1 MLSKKEHQ
9 PLIDTIS
16 ENYRILKVLGAG
28 CYGQVVECLKLD
40 TKETVAVKVLKQ
52 KNSSKNNMREVL
64 VLERLQCF
72 DPDKSHIVRCHE
84 CFQSID
90 RTFLVFE
97 MLDMSLHDYMNRRG
111 RLPLPLKGIKT
122 MIRDLATAL
131 DTLKGIGIIHSDLK
145 MDNVMLVNHHVKP
158 LRVKLI
164 DFGLA
169 VKISE
174 VWPGVVMQPLWNRSP
189 EIILGLPFNEAID
202 IWSLGTILAEMLLGF
217 PLFPGRHEYDVLRY
231 MIDLLGEPPKELL
244 NRAVNT
250 GLFFK
255 DKRKLFVKKHW
266 TFKTPKEFQ
275 RETLKKT
282 REDRE
287 YNFSSL
293 EALKKTRLLK
303 ANSPEL
309 VDRTECVEL
318 LKEML
323 TMHQNN
329 RITPDKILVHPFTI
343 RRYLSRKNCPK
354 PSSHCEPSTL
364 KELPPGFTEVQ
375 TDERTLE
382 VGEAPK
388 ESSAISTQA
397 VQGEMAMAEIEQE
410 WKLESFT
417 NEDLEIEIIESV
429 MASDNTKDPSS
440 GSEESLSSPV
450 ISQPRKK
457 KGIGG
462 FFSKMKRKSCFCVPC
477 GAVSD
482 LH

>member
-1 MLSKKEHQ
+1 
-9 PLIDTIS
+9 
-16 ENYRILKVLGAG
+16 
-28 CYGQVVECLKLD
+28 
-40 TKETVAVKVLKQ
+40 
-52 KNSSKNNMREVL
+52 
-64 VLERLQCF
+64 
-72 DPDKSHIVRCHE
+72 
-84 CFQSID
+84 
-90 RTFLVFE
+90 
-97 MLDMSLHDYMNRRG
+97 
-111 RLPLPLKGIKT
+111 
-122 MIRDLATAL
+122 
-131 DTLKGIGIIHSDLK
+131 

-231 MIDLLGEPPKELL
+231 IIDLLGEPPKELL

-255 DKRKLFVKKHW
+255 EKRKPFVKKHW

-309 VDRTECVEL
+309 EDRKECVEL

-343 RRYLSRKNCPK
+343 RRYLSRKNCPN
-354 PSSHCEPSTL
+354 
-364 KELPPGFTEVQ
+364 
-375 TDERTLE
+375 
-382 VGEAPK
+382 
-388 ESSAISTQA
+388 TQA

-417 NEDLEIEIIESV
+417 NEDWEIEIIESV

-440 GSEESLSSPV
+440 GSEESLSSP
-450 ISQPRKK
+450 
-457 KGIGG
+457 
-462 FFSKMKRKSCFCVPC
+462 
-477 GAVSD
+477 
-482 LH
+482 

>member
-1 MLSKKEHQ
+1 MLSKKKHQ

-16 ENYRILKVLGAG
+16 ENYQILKVLGAG

-40 TKETVAVKVLKQ
+40 TEETVAVKVLKQ

-64 VLERLQCF
+64 ILERLQCF

-97 MLDMSLHDYMNRRG
+97 MLDMSLHDYMNKRR
-111 RLPLPLKGIKT
+111 RLPLPLKGIQM

-158 LRVKLI
+158 FRVKLI

-174 VWPGVVMQPLWNRSP
+174 VWPGVVMQLFGIGPLKS
-189 EIILGLPFNEAID
+189 F
-202 IWSLGTILAEMLLGF
+202 LACHLMR
-217 PLFPGRHEYDVLRY
+217 PLTFGRHEYDVLRY
-231 MIDLLGEPPKELL
+231 IIDLLGEPPKELL

-255 DKRKLFVKKHW
+255 EKRKPFVKKHW

-275 RETLKKT
+275 RETLMKT
-282 REDRE
+282 REDRA
-287 YNFSSL
+287 YSFSSL
-293 EALKKTRLLK
+293 EALKKTRLHK

-309 VDRTECVEL
+309 EDRTECVEL

-329 RITPDKILVHPFTI
+329 RITPEKILVHPFTI
-343 RRYLSRKNCPK
+343 RRYLSRKDCPK

-375 TDERTLE
+375 MDERTLE

-397 VQGEMAMAEIEQE
+397 VQGEIEQE
-410 WKLESFT
+410 WKLESIS
-417 NEDLEIEIIESV
+417 NEDWEIEIIESV
-429 MASDNTKDPSS
+429 MASDNTKAPSS
-440 GSEESLSSPV
+440 SSEESLSSPV
-450 ISQPRKK
+450 ISQPRK
-457 KGIGG
+457 GIRG
-462 FFSKMKRKSCFCVPC
+462 FFSKMKRNFC
-477 GAVSD
+477 
-482 LH
+482 L

>member
-1 MLSKKEHQ
+1 MLSKKKHQ

-16 ENYRILKVLGAG
+16 ENYQILKVLGAG

-40 TKETVAVKVLKQ
+40 TEETVAVKVLKQ

-64 VLERLQCF
+64 ILERLQCF

-97 MLDMSLHDYMNRRG
+97 MLDMSLHDYMNKRR
-111 RLPLPLKGIKT
+111 RLPLPLKGIQM

-158 LRVKLI
+158 FRVKLI

-231 MIDLLGEPPKELL
+231 IIDLLGEPPKELL

-255 DKRKLFVKKHW
+255 EKRKPFVKKHW

-275 RETLKKT
+275 RETLMKT
-282 REDRE
+282 REDRA
-287 YNFSSL
+287 YSFSSL
-293 EALKKTRLLK
+293 EALKKTRLHK

-309 VDRTECVEL
+309 EDRTECVEL

-329 RITPDKILVHPFTI
+329 RITPEKILVHPFTI
-343 RRYLSRKNCPK
+343 RRYLSRKDCPK

-375 TDERTLE
+375 MDERTLE

-397 VQGEMAMAEIEQE
+397 VQGEIEQE
-410 WKLESFT
+410 WKLESIS
-417 NEDLEIEIIESV
+417 NEDWEIEIIESV
-429 MASDNTKDPSS
+429 MASDNTKAPSS
-440 GSEESLSSPV
+440 SSEESLSSPV
-450 ISQPRKK
+450 ISQPRK
-457 KGIGG
+457 GIRG
-462 FFSKMKRKSCFCVPC
+462 FFSKMKRNFC
-477 GAVSD
+477 
-482 LH
+482 L

>member
-1 MLSKKEHQ
+1 MLSRKEHQ

-16 ENYRILKVLGAG
+16 ENYQILKVLGAG

-40 TKETVAVKVLKQ
+40 TEETVAVKVLKQ
-52 KNSSKNNMREVL
+52 KNSSKNNMKEVRI
-64 VLERLQCF
+64 LERLQCF

-84 CFQSID
+84 CFQSFD

-97 MLDMSLHDYMNRRG
+97 MLDMSLHDYMNKRG
-111 RLPLPLKGIKT
+111 RLPLPLKGIQI

-174 VWPGVVMQPLWNRSP
+174 VWPRVVMQPLWNRSP

-217 PLFPGRHEYDVLRY
+217 PLFPGRHEYDV
-231 MIDLLGEPPKELL
+231 
-244 NRAVNT
+244 
-250 GLFFK
+250 
-255 DKRKLFVKKHW
+255 
-266 TFKTPKEFQ
+266 TPKEFQ
-275 RETLKKT
+275 METLKKT
-282 REDRE
+282 REARK
-287 YNFSSL
+287 YSFSSL
-293 EALKKTRLLK
+293 EALKRTRLHK

-309 VDRTECVEL
+309 EDRTECVEL

-323 TMHQNN
+323 TMHQIN

-343 RRYLSRKNCPK
+343 RRYRSRKDCPK

-397 VQGEMAMAEIEQE
+397 VQGAMAMAEIEQE
-410 WKLESFT
+410 WKLESIS
-417 NEDLEIEIIESV
+417 NEDWEIEIIELV
-429 MASDNTKDPSS
+429 MASDNTKAPSS
-440 GSEESLSSPV
+440 SIEESLSSPV
-450 ISQPRKK
+450 ISQPRK
-457 KGIGG
+457 GVRG

-477 GAVSD
+477 GAGEG